1 LLLLQICLASPCAIK
16 QMAEPVG
23 WRLRLSGQ
31 GIKEQIAAVQ
41 AMLDL
46 KDADDPMQEM
56 AVQGIADL
64 NKWSP

>member
-1 LLLLQICLASPCAIK
+1 
-16 QMAEPVG
+16 
-23 WRLRLSGQ
+23 LSGQ